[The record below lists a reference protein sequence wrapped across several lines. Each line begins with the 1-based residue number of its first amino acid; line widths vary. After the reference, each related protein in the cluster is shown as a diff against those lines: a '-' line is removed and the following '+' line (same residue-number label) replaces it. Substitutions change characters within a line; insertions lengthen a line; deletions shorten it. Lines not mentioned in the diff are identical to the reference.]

1 MKHSNN
7 LYNKSS
13 LIAFL
18 LSVIPG
24 LGHFYMNRMF
34 RAFIY
39 GGGFF
44 GSLFLIFL
52 CVAVANGPEE
62 IAALLALFAALM
74 WIANMVDMII
84 FLLRL
89 QPYPP
94 PGTLP
99 YGSENPYP
107 PTSDMPPPPEQA
119 YWESATSW
127 ANQRE
132 RTRIMLLSFIP
143 GLGHYQL
150 GLMQRGLTAM
160 ITFFGIA
167 ILVFFITILTHNE
180 GFIAFLL
187 AMPVLLFYSMFDA
200 LKQLERKQAGFE
212 LFDRSMFED
221 FHFSDDYIRK
231 NRTLATIIAIIPG
244 AAHLYLNMTKRGI
257 QLMAVFLFSV
267 YVLDVLR
274 LSLFFFLIPILWF
287 FSFFDALQNISRYE
301 NGTLVDKP
309 LVENWTSYNR
319 SIGAILIVLGG
330 YYLFKEVIVQ
340 LLYRFFPHSDYMYWI
355 NNFGQTLIVAVILIG
370 AGIRLLI
377 HRKKP
382 IDPPAYLVDTFE
394 IDEKKNP

>member
-1 MKHSNN
+1 MNHPNT
-7 LYNKSS
+7 LYNKSN
-13 LIAFL
+13 LVAFL
-18 LSVIPG
+18 LSFIPG

-44 GSLFLIFL
+44 GSLFLLFVGVTDIH
-52 CVAVANGPEE
+52 AHDAPMM
-62 IAALLALFAALM
+62 LLLLFAALM
-74 WIANMVDMII
+74 WIANMIDMII
-84 FLLRL
+84 FLLRF
-89 QPYPP
+89 QPYPV
-94 PGTLP
+94 PGTMP
-99 YGSENPYP
+99 YGPEYPYMP
-107 PTSDMPPPPEQA
+107 SPDMPPEPDQA
-119 YWESATSW
+119 YWQSASSW

-160 ITFFGIA
+160 ITFFGLA

-187 AMPVLLFYSMFDA
+187 AMPVLWFYTMFDA

-221 FHFSDDYIRK
+221 FHFSDDYDSK
-231 NRTLATIIAIIPG
+231 NRTLATILAIIPG

-257 QLMAVFLFSV
+257 QLMAVFLFSI

-287 FSFFDALQNISRYE
+287 FSFFDALQNISKYE

-309 LVENWTSYNR
+309 LVENWISYNR
-319 SIGAILIVLGG
+319 SIGAILIVFGG
-330 YYLFKEVIVQ
+330 YYVFKEIIVE
-340 LLYRFFPHSDYMYWI
+340 LLYRFFPEHNYSYWI
-355 NNFGQTLIVAVILIG
+355 NSFGQTLIVAVILIG

-377 HRKKP
+377 YRKKP
-382 IDPPAYLVDTFE
+382 TYSVYLTDSFE
-394 IDEKKNP
+394 TDEKKNP